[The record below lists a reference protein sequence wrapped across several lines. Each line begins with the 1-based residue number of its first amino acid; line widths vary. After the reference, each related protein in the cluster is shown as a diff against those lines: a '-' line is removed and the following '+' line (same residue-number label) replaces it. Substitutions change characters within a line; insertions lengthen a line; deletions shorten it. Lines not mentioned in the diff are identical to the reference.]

1 MVGTKNTRG
10 VISGRCLGAQVRAPT
25 VEEKLCP
32 NCNERKRAPLF
43 YPNTITPDGL
53 SENCRSCCKVRHISL
68 LHFTLLVCKLTSA
81 CCEGIGMSIN
91 FTRRGRQRAQAW

>member
-1 MVGTKNTRG
+1 M
-10 VISGRCLGAQVRAPT
+10 RAPT

-53 SENCRSCCKVRHISL
+53 SENCRSCCKARRTSLHLTVCHNTLMTVAGAESRVRL
-68 LHFTLLVCKLTSA
+68 L
-81 CCEGIGMSIN
+81 
-91 FTRRGRQRAQAW
+91 